1 MMPAHVPPAPPR
13 LAINLSPAAATRA
26 LAMLGL
32 GVALSATVATTLA
45 VIATSPEGLPT
56 ETPAAIVQFT
66 NWLVSV
72 PWLFVAVV
80 LAASSRVERVVRPGA
95 GPAWATLAFAA
106 AACAAMQVVGRD
118 LVSTWT
124 LVTRAG
130 LIVVSTLSLSLAFRQ
145 FLAGPSRL
153 VRAEIVVGVFA
164 GLLGG
169 LGPFAMLGR
178 FAGVAGTA
186 TFAPIDA
193 LLSGADALL
202 GLVARHRHASARRWS
217 TCATSCPTS
226 TSPSKPRPIRPSP
239 SSPRRSVGTS
249 CRARRPLARDG
260 HSFRAPGRWRRQAAL
275 PAAPARRATS
285 HLRAT

>member
-32 GVALSATVATTLA
+32 GVALSATVATTLT
-45 VIATSPEGLPT
+45 VIAASPDGLPT
-56 ETPAAIVQFT
+56 ETPAAIVQLT

-80 LAASSRVERVVRPGA
+80 LAASSRVERVVRPGRRP
-95 GPAWATLAFAA
+95 G
-106 AACAAMQVVGRD
+106 VGD
-118 LVSTWT
+118 
-124 LVTRAG
+124 AG
-130 LIVVSTLSLSLAFRQ
+130 LRRRGVRRDAGRRPGSGVDVDAGDPRRPDRRVDGCRCRWPSGSSWPARPGRCAPQIV
-145 FLAGPSRL
+145 G
-153 VRAEIVVGVFA
+153 GVFA

-178 FAGVAGTA
+178 FAGVAGAA

-202 GLVARHRHASARRWS
+202 GLVVATVTIRATLVYVRDFLPDFNIALETADQPAAS
-217 TCATSCPTS
+217 T
-226 TSPSKPRPIRPSP
+226 
-239 SSPRRSVGTS
+239 
-249 CRARRPLARDG
+249 RRPA
-260 HSFRAPGRWRRQAAL
+260 
-275 PAAPARRATS
+275 
-285 HLRAT
+285 